1 MVTRWFWPYNLL
13 MRTFIAIEL
22 PVAIQHHVRTVQ
34 QMLQDQLAQLRI
46 PPCFNWTPS
55 ANIHLT
61 VRFLGETDEQQRTF
75 LAHELAALCAQHM
88 AFSLVVHGVGC
99 FPNFRAPRVVWQGIQ
114 GDLPA
119 LARLHAPVET
129 YRFCFRRT
137 PILAPSD
144 VGSRPARCPAPGAHP
159 GWPGVGES
167 GNRRNPDPDN
177 HFCRHRDPLDTQR
190 TAARRRSLY
199 VAGTLPSNGSGE
211 SDLR

>member
-1 MVTRWFWPYNLL
+1 

-129 YRFCFRRT
+129 LARSIGFASEERPFSPHLTLARARRD
-137 PILAPSD
+137 AQ
-144 VGSRPARCPAPGAHP
+144 RPALTQAGRALERVATGAIQIPTTTFAVTEIHLIRSELLPGGARYT
-159 GWPGVGES
+159 S
-167 GNRRNPDPDN
+167 LAR
-177 HFCRHRDPLDTQR
+177 FPLTDQAKAT
-190 TAARRRSLY
+190 
-199 VAGTLPSNGSGE
+199 
-211 SDLR
+211 